1 MDYKYNYKY
10 SASFFIGINDK
21 PQFSNVHGSLGVFGV
36 EENSPVDT
44 TLYVVSATDIDAGD
58 TLSFSW
64 TSSPTLGLSFFNLES
79 SSK

>member
-1 MDYKYNYKY
+1 MQLLGFLLRFVD
-10 SASFFIGINDK
+10 INDR
-21 PQFSNVHGSLGVFGV
+21 PQLSNVHGSLGVFGV
-36 EENSPVDT
+36 VENSPVGT

-64 TSSPTLGLSFFNLES
+64 TSSPTLGLSFFDLES

>member
-21 PQFSNVHGSLGVFGV
+21 PQFSNVHGSSGVFGV
-36 EENSPVDT
+36 EENSPVGT